1 MNINHTSSKTLTS
14 YHFGIISEFIA
25 IIILL
30 FKGYKILHHRYKN
43 KSGEIDIIAKKF
55 NIIIFIEVKARKNKI
70 FLTDLLDNKQIT
82 RIKNCAEIFIAKN
95 QYYLNFEF
103 RYDLIIFNKNFLA
116 RHFKNFF

>member
-1 MNINHTSSKTLTS
+1 MNKISTKNKLSN

-25 IIILL
+25 IIILI

-55 NIIIFIEVKARKNKI
+55 NKIIFIEVKARKNKI
-70 FLTDLLDNKQIT
+70 ISTDIIDYKQIL
-82 RIKNCAEIFIAKN
+82 RIKNCAEIFLVKN
-95 QYYLNFEF
+95 KSYLNYEF

>member
-1 MNINHTSSKTLTS
+1 MHFNHTKKNLTS

-55 NIIIFIEVKARKNKI
+55 NIIIFIEVKSRKNKI

-82 RIKNCAEIFIAKN
+82 RIKNCAEIFIVKN
-95 QYYLNFEF
+95 QSYLNFKI
-103 RYDLIIFNKNFLA
+103 RYDLITFNKNFLA

>member
-1 MNINHTSSKTLTS
+1 MNKISTKNKLSN

-25 IIILL
+25 IIILI

-55 NIIIFIEVKARKNKI
+55 NKIIS
-70 FLTDLLDNKQIT
+70 TDIIDYKQIL
-82 RIKNCAEIFIAKN
+82 RIKNCAEIFLVKN
-95 QYYLNFEF
+95 KSYLNYEF